1 MSKVS
6 ILWFNFSTSERPCGP
21 VSSGLSLRTVD
32 LVDKEIEGHRHSICH
47 FGEKQDENQLT
58 LTVANR
64 RDTYLDIKD
73 IRHPDGRSVMRSL
86 KIKILY
92 QLLKETIKEHYS
104 QTFNFGFGCRNIAV
118 LIDEGERFDDLKI
131 LKVFRVKLAK
141 LYLFEAPIDMTRVA
155 VAEQGSP
162 PFVMKSVN
170 INELFQWLASV
181 CPSLLSTFSI
191 S

>member
-6 ILWFNFSTSERPCGP
+6 ILWFNFSTSERLGGP

-47 FGEKQDENQLT
+47 FGENEKQLT

-73 IRHPDGRSVMRSL
+73 IRHPDGSVVRSL
-86 KIKILY
+86 KIKIFY
-92 QLLKETIKEHYS
+92 QLLKETIKEHY
-104 QTFNFGFGCRNIAV
+104 QTFDFGFGCRNIAV

-141 LYLFEAPIDMTRVA
+141 LYLFKAPIDMTRVA

-162 PFVMKSVN
+162 PFFMASVN